1 MSDKWRKTIK
11 STGIVYSGDRIIQR
25 ILEKLGTTKS
35 IAKNPYV
42 IEKVIIILYE
52 IMMQRDFKI
61 SGVSVL
67 GRHGKRRMW
76 RKRN

>member
-61 SGVSVL
+61 SGVNVW